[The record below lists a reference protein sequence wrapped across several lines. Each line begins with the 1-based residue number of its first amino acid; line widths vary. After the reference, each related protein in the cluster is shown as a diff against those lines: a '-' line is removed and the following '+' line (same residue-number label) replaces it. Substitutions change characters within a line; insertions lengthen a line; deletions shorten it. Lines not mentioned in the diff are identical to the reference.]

1 VARSSSRTA
10 IIAALI
16 GNCLIAITKGIA
28 AAITGSSAM
37 LSEAVHSV
45 VDTGNEI
52 LLLYGQKQ
60 SAKPADRRHPFGYG
74 RELYFWCFVVA
85 LLIFAVGAGVSIYEG
100 VIHIRHP
107 EPISKPWINYTVYA
121 LAFVFEG
128 GSWLFAWKAF
138 SEARGDDGFWESI
151 HESKDPTSFMVLF
164 EDSAALLGILIAAIG
179 TWISIRLGDPRIDG
193 VSSILIGIVLAAVSV
208 LLARE
213 SKELLIG
220 EQAAPELSDA
230 IRQTVSEE
238 PCVLDVSDII
248 TTQMAPDQVIAT
260 LGVDIVDS
268 LRVPEVEAL
277 IHRIEERVRER
288 FPQLYRVFV
297 RPEASVEV
305 PAAAGA
311 EGKLGEQQPRTPA
324 PRKNPPKRVTR

>member
-16 GNCLIAITKGIA
+16 GTLLIAVTKGIA

-100 VIHIRHP
+100 VIHFRHP
-107 EPISKPWINYTVYA
+107 EPISKPWINYVVLA
-121 LAFVFEG
+121 LAFLFEG

-138 SEARGDDGFWESI
+138 SEARRDQGFWESI
-151 HESKDPTSFMVLF
+151 RESKDPTSFMVLF
-164 EDSAALLGILIAAIG
+164 EDSAALVGIVIAAVG
-179 TWISIRLGDPRIDG
+179 TWLSIHLGDPRIDG
-193 VSSILIGIVLAAVSV
+193 ISSILIGAVLAAVAV

-220 EQAAPELSDA
+220 ERAAPELSDA

-277 IHRIEERVRER
+277 IHRIETRVRER

-305 PAAAGA
+305 PRNLNVEADF
-311 EGKLGEQQPRTPA
+311 EG
-324 PRKNPPKRVTR
+324 V

>member
-16 GNCLIAITKGIA
+16 GNLLIAVIKAVA
-28 AAITGSSAM
+28 AVFTGSSAM
-37 LSEAVHSV
+37 ISEAVHSL
-45 VDTGNEI
+45 VDSGNEV

-85 LLIFAVGAGVSIYEG
+85 LLIFALGAGISIYEG
-100 VIHIRHP
+100 VLHIRHP
-107 EPISKPWINYTVYA
+107 EPIADPWINYLVLG
-121 LAFVFEG
+121 LAFIFEG
-128 GSWLFAWKAF
+128 ITWMFAWKAF
-138 SEARGDDGFWESI
+138 SQTRGDHAFWASI

-164 EDSAALLGILIAAIG
+164 EDSAALAGIVIAAIG
-179 TWISIRLGDPRIDG
+179 TFLSTRLQAPWIDG
-193 VSSILIGIVLAAVSV
+193 ASSILIGLVLAAVAV

-220 EQAAPELSDA
+220 ESAAPALDRA
-230 IRQTVSEE
+230 IRDTVEEE
-238 PCVLDVSDII
+238 PCVLDVVDIM
-248 TTQMAPDQVIAT
+248 TTQMSPDQVIAT

-268 LRVPEVEAL
+268 LKVPEVEAL
-277 IHRIEERVRER
+277 IHRIEQRVRQQH
-288 FPQLYRVFV
+288 PQLYRVFV

-305 PAAAGA
+305 PGA
-311 EGKLGEQQPRTPA
+311 KA
-324 PRKNPPKRVTR
+324 